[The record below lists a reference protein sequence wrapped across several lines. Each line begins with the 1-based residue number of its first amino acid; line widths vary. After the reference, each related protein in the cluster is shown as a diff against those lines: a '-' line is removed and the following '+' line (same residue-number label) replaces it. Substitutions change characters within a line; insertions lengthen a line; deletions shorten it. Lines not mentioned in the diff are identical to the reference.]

1 MPNKYIPVPKAAEL
15 LGMSRQNVYLMLDS
29 GRLTKYELYGQIM
42 LNADEVNKAAT
53 NRRLAA
59 IAKNLRQTGR
69 LPVSQPV
76 KPSALP

>member
-42 LNADEVNKAAT
+42 LNADEVNKAA
-53 NRRLAA
+53 